1 MEEKIDCTETICP
14 VHHFAVIGHPIA
26 HTMSPFI
33 HKRLFALGNGYPA
46 VDYGVIDL
54 APEALAASMPRLRE
68 LCGFNITI
76 PHKQAIIPY
85 LDDLDEKAAFFHSV
99 NTVKNENGR
108 LTGYTTD
115 GAGFTKALESAGVPL
130 TGRIAILGAGG
141 VSRVM
146 AFEALD
152 AAQEPDITFAAR
164 EHSLPAAQA
173 LCNELQQV
181 LQTQGRKGRFSVARL
196 DALSGNFDLLVNGTP
211 VGMYP
216 HADAS
221 PVSAGVLA
229 HCAAV
234 FDAVYNPDET
244 MLLRLAKENGAKT
257 VGGMRMLVC
266 QAAAAQEIWYGATF
280 READIDALCREAV
293 EEMERIFA

>member
-1 MEEKIDCTETICP
+1 MNEKINCTEAICAA
-14 VHHFAVIGHPIA
+14 HNFAVIGHPIA

-33 HKRLFALGNGYPA
+33 HTKLFALGNGYPA
-46 VDYGVIDL
+46 ADYGVIDL
-54 APEALAASMPRLRE
+54 PPEELTASMPRLRK

-76 PHKQAIIPY
+76 PHKQAIIPH
-85 LDDLDEKAAFFHSV
+85 LDNLDAKAAFFHSV

-108 LTGYTTD
+108 LT
-115 GAGFTKALESAGVPL
+115 AGFTKALESAGVPL

-141 VSRVM
+141 ASRVM

-152 AAQEPDITFAAR
+152 AAQEPDITIAAR

-173 LCNELQQV
+173 LCNELEQV
-181 LQTQGRKGRFSVARL
+181 LQNQGRKGRLSVARL
-196 DALSGNFDLLVNGTP
+196 DALSGGFDLLVNGTP

-234 FDAVYNPDET
+234 FDAVYNPDQT

-257 VGGMRMLVC
+257 VGGMRMLVG
-266 QAAAAQEIWYGATF
+266 QAAAAHEIWYGATF
-280 READIDALCREAV
+280 RESDIDALCREAV